1 MFFLNLLIICAVFK
15 SVCPQNC
22 TTKNLGDIWIT
33 DNGGVRACVLNEN
46 NRARTRRACWN
57 NWGMNE
63 SIVACRSLGYPGVV
77 SNGRANNNP
86 SNTSI
91 HFTCEGTELNL
102 SECEYN
108 RTFVSC
114 QRLIRLECQNC
125 SVTHPCPDTGHC
137 NSDNKCECIN
147 ECQNGGYCQAG
158 TCICPD
164 EFNGDAC
171 ELCPECQNGGI
182 CLSNGTCNCSYP
194 LYGDHCEY
202 CPECQNGG
210 ICLSNGTCNCSYPLY
225 GDHCEYCPECQNGGI
240 CLSNGTCNC
249 SYPLYGDHCEYCPEC
264 QNGGICLS
272 NGTCN
277 CSYPLYGDHCE
288 YCPECQNGGI
298 CLSNGTCNCSYPLYG
313 DHCEYCPECQ
323 NGGTCILSEES
334 CNCTP
339 DYTGENCENIICQ
352 PECSDKQ
359 LCNNGSCE
367 CPSDLSG
374 ANCGQNN
381 SVLSVVA
388 TKTKS
393 TKVTPT
399 NSQPTDTT
407 DTQSLTL
414 ITISSN
420 SATSPTKPVP
430 SDTGA
435 FAASPIIYA
444 APAVVIIIILILAFI
459 AFLLLILFVSRYRK
473 NKANS
478 ALEHAHSPEEI
489 YFDINQHPR
498 DLNCLSSI
506 DPFVQSDCGI
516 YEEIQQR
523 SNSNPNPY
531 LERSTL
537 VNNTPFGN
545 PLFAP
550 VIEQSTGAP
559 HSISAILES
568 TSFENPAY
576 RELGIISNANSDLY
590 QTYEEASQC
599 PYSES
604 SMIVPRCDMRPSTT
618 EVVYTSSIPSAEEKQ
633 TPSTYFNQEDIY
645 WEPPKNLNLLFNQMS
660 EKRFREIA
668 RSAVELQDE
677 IGSGQFGQVY
687 KALWHTSGEQS
698 NPFIKKDALLVA
710 VKTLHSTSTTEMKT
724 TFIQEAAIMGQFSH
738 PNVLRL
744 LGIVSRTEP
753 FMIVT
758 ELMHTELRKFV
769 LILHSCS
776 LTRSQVLSLL
786 LEFSRQIAS
795 GMTYLSS
802 KNFIHRDLAARNV
815 LVANDLTCRIS
826 DFGMSRQLREE
837 GDYYSSKGG
846 IIPLKWTSPEAIFYQ
861 RYSEKSDVWSFGMT
875 LYEIWSLGEKPW
887 YDYSNERVLEALG
900 NSEVMDRPNEC
911 PPGIWSVMLQ
921 CWEPAQEF
929 RPTFLEISGLL
940 YVPNSTLLEN

>member
-22 TTKNLGDIWIT
+22 NLGDTWIT
-33 DNGGVRACVLNEN
+33 DNGRVIACVLGEN
-46 NRARTRRACWN
+46 NKARIRSACWN

-63 SIVACRSLGYPGVV
+63 SIVACRSLDYPGVV
-77 SNGRANNNP
+77 SNGRAANQE
-86 SNTSI
+86 SRGI
-91 HFTCEGTELNL
+91 HITCEGTELNL
-102 SECEYN
+102 FECEYD
-108 RTFVSC
+108 RSLVSC
-114 QRLIRLECQNC
+114 QRQVGLVCQNC
-125 SVTHPCPDTGHC
+125 SDTHPCPNTGYC

-164 EFNGDAC
+164 EFNGDTC
-171 ELCPECQNGGI
+171 ELCPEC
-182 CLSNGTCNCSYP
+182 L
-194 LYGDHCEY
+194 D
-202 CPECQNGG
+202 
-210 ICLSNGTCNCSYPLY
+210 
-225 GDHCEYCPECQNGGI
+225 
-240 CLSNGTCNC
+240 
-249 SYPLYGDHCEYCPEC
+249 
-264 QNGGICLS
+264 
-272 NGTCN
+272 
-277 CSYPLYGDHCE
+277 
-288 YCPECQNGGI
+288 
-298 CLSNGTCNCSYPLYG
+298 
-313 DHCEYCPECQ
+313 
-323 NGGTCILSEES
+323 
-334 CNCTP
+334 
-339 DYTGENCENIICQ
+339 
-352 PECSDKQ
+352 
-359 LCNNGSCE
+359 
-367 CPSDLSG
+367 
-374 ANCGQNN
+374 
-381 SVLSVVA
+381 
-388 TKTKS
+388 
-393 TKVTPT
+393 T
-399 NSQPTDTT
+399 NKGDTT
-407 DTQSLTL
+407 TPKK
-414 ITISSN
+414 SSN
-420 SATSPTKPVP
+420 STTSPSKPVP

-435 FAASPIIYA
+435 VATSPITYA

-489 YFDINQHPR
+489 YSNIDQYPR
-498 DLNCLSSI
+498 NLNCQSSI
-506 DPFVQSDCGI
+506 DPLVQSDCGI
-516 YEEIQQR
+516 YEDIQQR

-545 PLFAP
+545 PLFSP

-559 HSISAILES
+559 HSISAILEPN
-568 TSFENPAY
+568 SFENSLY
-576 RELGIISNANSDLY
+576 GELSIISNANSDLY
-590 QTYEEASQC
+590 QTYKEASRC

-604 SMIVPRCDMRPSTT
+604 SMIVPRSDMRPSTT

-633 TPSTYFNQEDIY
+633 TSSTYFNQEDIY
-645 WEPPKNLNLLFNQMS
+645 WDPPKNLNLLFNQMS

-698 NPFIKKDALLVA
+698 NPFNKKDALPVA

-724 TFIQEAAIMGQFSH
+724 TFIQEVAIMGQFSH

-758 ELMHTELRKFV
+758 ELMHTELLKFV
-769 LILHSCS
+769 LILRSCS

-826 DFGMSRQLREE
+826 DFGMSRQLRKE

-846 IIPLKWTSPEAIFYQ
+846 KIPLKWTSPEAIFYQ

-887 YDYSNERVLEALG
+887 NDYSNERVLEALA

-921 CWEPAQEF
+921 CWEPAQES
-929 RPTFLEISGLL
+929 RPTFLEISGLFS
-940 YVPNSTLLEN
+940 VPDSILLD

>member
-1 MFFLNLLIICAVFK
+1 MFFLNFLIICAVFK

-22 TTKNLGDIWIT
+22 TTENLGDIWIT
-33 DNGGVRACVLNEN
+33 VNGGVRACVLNEN

-63 SIVACRSLGYPGVV
+63 SIVACRSLDYPGVI
-77 SNGRANNNP
+77 SNGRAAIQE
-86 SNTSI
+86 SMGI
-91 HFTCEGTELNL
+91 HFACEATELNL
-102 SECEYN
+102 SECEYSISQ
-108 RTFVSC
+108 VSC
-114 QRLIRLECQNC
+114 QRLINLEC
-125 SVTHPCPDTGHC
+125 
-137 NSDNKCECIN
+137 E
-147 ECQNGGYCQAG
+147 
-158 TCICPD
+158 
-164 EFNGDAC
+164 
-171 ELCPECQNGGI
+171 
-182 CLSNGTCNCSYP
+182 
-194 LYGDHCEY
+194 
-202 CPECQNGG
+202 
-210 ICLSNGTCNCSYPLY
+210 
-225 GDHCEYCPECQNGGI
+225 
-240 CLSNGTCNC
+240 
-249 SYPLYGDHCEYCPEC
+249 
-264 QNGGICLS
+264 
-272 NGTCN
+272 
-277 CSYPLYGDHCE
+277 
-288 YCPECQNGGI
+288 
-298 CLSNGTCNCSYPLYG
+298 
-313 DHCEYCPECQ
+313 
-323 NGGTCILSEES
+323 
-334 CNCTP
+334 
-339 DYTGENCENIICQ
+339 
-352 PECSDKQ
+352 
-359 LCNNGSCE
+359 
-367 CPSDLSG
+367 
-374 ANCGQNN
+374 
-381 SVLSVVA
+381 
-388 TKTKS
+388 
-393 TKVTPT
+393 
-399 NSQPTDTT
+399 
-407 DTQSLTL
+407 
-414 ITISSN
+414 SSN

-435 FAASPIIYA
+435 FSASPIIYA

-489 YFDINQHPR
+489 YSNIDQHPR
-498 DLNCLSSI
+498 DLNCQSSV
-506 DPFVQSDCGI
+506 DPLVQSDCDI

-523 SNSNPNPY
+523 SNSNLNPY
-531 LERSTL
+531 LERNTL

-545 PLFAP
+545 PLFSP

-559 HSISAILES
+559 HSISALLES
-568 TSFENPAY
+568 TSLEIPAY
-576 RELGIISNANSDLY
+576 EELGIIANANSDLY
-590 QTYEEASQC
+590 QTYEEASRC
-599 PYSES
+599 PYTGS
-604 SMIVPRCDMRPSTT
+604 SMIVPRSDMRPSTT
-618 EVVYTSSIPSAEEKQ
+618 EVVHTSSIPSAEEKQ
-633 TPSTYFNQEDIY
+633 TSSTYFNQEDIY

-698 NPFIKKDALLVA
+698 TPFIKKDALPVA

-758 ELMHTELRKFV
+758 ELMHAELRKFAF
-769 LILHSCS
+769 LLRSCF
-776 LTRSQVLSLL
+776 LKHSQVLSLL

-826 DFGMSRQLREE
+826 DFGMSRQLRKE

-846 IIPLKWTSPEAIFYQ
+846 IIALKWTPPEAIFYQ

-887 YDYSNERVLEALG
+887 YDYTNERVLEALG

-911 PPGIWSVMLQ
+911 PPVIWSVMLQ

-929 RPTFLEISGLL
+929 RPTFLEISGLFS
-940 YVPNSTLLEN
+940 VPNSTLLEN

>member
-22 TTKNLGDIWIT
+22 NLGDIRIRE
-33 DNGGVRACVLNEN
+33 NGGVRACVLDEN
-46 NRARTRRACWN
+46 NGTRIRRPCWN

-63 SIVACRSLGYPGVV
+63 SIVACRSLDYPGVV
-77 SNGRANNNP
+77 SNGRAANQE
-86 SNTSI
+86 SRGI
-91 HFTCEGTELNL
+91 HFTCEATELNL
-102 SECEYN
+102 SDCEYN
-108 RTFVSC
+108 RSLVSC
-114 QRLIRLECQNC
+114 QIQVRLVCQNC
-125 SVTHPCPDTGHC
+125 SDTHPCPNTGYC
-137 NSDNKCECIN
+137 NSDNKCECVN

-164 EFNGDAC
+164 EFNGDTC
-171 ELCPECQNGGI
+171 ELCPECLDTNK
-182 CLSNGTCNCSYP
+182 
-194 LYGDHCEY
+194 
-202 CPECQNGG
+202 
-210 ICLSNGTCNCSYPLY
+210 
-225 GDHCEYCPECQNGGI
+225 
-240 CLSNGTCNC
+240 
-249 SYPLYGDHCEYCPEC
+249 
-264 QNGGICLS
+264 
-272 NGTCN
+272 
-277 CSYPLYGDHCE
+277 
-288 YCPECQNGGI
+288 
-298 CLSNGTCNCSYPLYG
+298 
-313 DHCEYCPECQ
+313 
-323 NGGTCILSEES
+323 
-334 CNCTP
+334 
-339 DYTGENCENIICQ
+339 GE
-352 PECSDKQ
+352 
-359 LCNNGSCE
+359 
-367 CPSDLSG
+367 
-374 ANCGQNN
+374 
-381 SVLSVVA
+381 
-388 TKTKS
+388 
-393 TKVTPT
+393 
-399 NSQPTDTT
+399 TT
-407 DTQSLTL
+407 TQKK
-414 ITISSN
+414 SSN
-420 SATSPTKPVP
+420 STTSPTKPVP
-430 SDTGA
+430 SNTGA

-478 ALEHAHSPEEI
+478 VLEHAHSPEEI
-489 YFDINQHPR
+489 YSNIDQHPR
-498 DLNCLSSI
+498 DLNCQSSV
-506 DPFVQSDCGI
+506 DPLVQSDCGI

-545 PLFAP
+545 PLFSP
-550 VIEQSTGAP
+550 VIEQSTCAP
-559 HSISAILES
+559 HSISALLES
-568 TSFENPAY
+568 TSLEYPAY
-576 RELGIISNANSDLY
+576 EELGIIANINGDLY
-590 QTYEEASQC
+590 QTYKEASRC
-599 PYSES
+599 PYSGS
-604 SMIVPRCDMRPSTT
+604 SMIVPRSDMRPSTT
-618 EVVYTSSIPSAEEKQ
+618 EAVPSAEEKQ
-633 TPSTYFNQEDIY
+633 TSSTYFNQEDIY

-698 NPFIKKDALLVA
+698 IPFNRKDALPVA
-710 VKTLHSTSTTEMKT
+710 VKMLHSTSTTEMKT

-758 ELMHTELRKFV
+758 ELMHIELLKFSF
-769 LILHSCS
+769 LLRSCFLKHS
-776 LTRSQVLSLL
+776 QILSLL

-826 DFGMSRQLREE
+826 DFGMSRQLRKE
-837 GDYYSSKGG
+837 GDYYTSKGG
-846 IIPLKWTSPEAIFYQ
+846 IIALKWTSLEAIFYQ

-887 YDYSNERVLEALG
+887 YDYSNVRVVEALG